1 MFNQHV
7 WPADRMATLQMA
19 LRLGNRA
26 ARQSVGLD
34 LDGSYISAVAISD
47 GIIQQAATADL
58 PAGLIRD
65 GEVEDVDGLAQ
76 AIKSFFRGQN
86 LGKNVLLGVANQQIA
101 VRSLEIPPIEDAQER
116 TAAVRFQASEAVAM
130 PLDEAVLDYE
140 VIGET
145 TTGEGSSLLRVIVV
159 AAREP
164 MIMRLVDAVR
174 GAGLRPDGIDLSAFA
189 LMRIVAPENEA
200 EPAPARIYCHL
211 AGVTNLAV
219 GVGNTCVFT
228 RPLATV
234 WDGGS
239 QEFVSALAEE
249 IRLSMDYY
257 VGQPDARQVGEILLS
272 GPGSQRPG
280 MAEQVAGLVG
290 LPVAVAQPLG
300 RLGAASLRVGDDPS
314 RYTVA
319 AGLAL
324 GGSA

>member
-1 MFNQHV
+1 
-7 WPADRMATLQMA
+7 MA
-19 LRLGNRA
+19 LRLGNRSS
-26 ARQSVGLD
+26 RSSVGLD
-34 LDGSYISAVAISD
+34 LDGSYIAAVSVANGVIQEAASAD
-47 GIIQQAATADL
+47 M

-65 GEVEDVDGLAQ
+65 GEVEDTEGLSHLIRDFMKANG
-76 AIKSFFRGQN
+76 FGR
-86 LGKNVLLGVANQQIA
+86 NVWIGVANQQIA
-101 VRSLEIPPIEDAQER
+101 VRSLDIPPIEDADER
-116 TAAVRFQASEAVAM
+116 AAAVRFQASEAVAM
-130 PLDEAVLDYE
+130 PLDEAILDYQ
-140 VIGET
+140 VIGQT
-145 TTGEGSSLLRVIVV
+145 TSAEGAGSMRVIVV

-189 LMRIVAPENEA
+189 LMRIIAPENEP
-200 EPAPARIYCHL
+200 EPAPARVYCHMG
-211 AGVTNLAV
+211 GVTNLAV

-239 QEFVSALAEE
+239 AEFISALAEE

-257 VGQPDARQVGEILLS
+257 MGQPDARQVSEILLS

-280 MAEQVAGLVG
+280 IAEQVAGLVG
-290 LPVAVAQPLG
+290 LPVSAAQPLG
-300 RLGAASLRVGDDPS
+300 RLGAASLRMGDDPS

-324 GGSA
+324 GGVA

>member
-1 MFNQHV
+1 
-7 WPADRMATLQMA
+7 MA

-26 ARQSVGLD
+26 ARSVVGLD
-34 LDGSYISAVAISD
+34 LDGSYIAAVSLAGGVIEK
-47 GIIQQAATADL
+47 AASADL
-58 PAGLIRD
+58 PAGLVRE
-65 GEVEDVDGLAQ
+65 GEVEDVDGLSHAL
-76 AIKSFFRGQN
+76 KDFFRANGF
-86 LGKNVLLGVANQQIA
+86 GKSVLLGVANQQIA
-101 VRSLEIPPIEDAQER
+101 VRSLEIPPIENDQER

-130 PLDEAVLDYE
+130 PLDEAVLDYQI
-140 VIGET
+140 IGET
-145 TTGEGSSLLRVIVV
+145 TTGEGTGLMRVIVV

-174 GAGLRPDGIDLSAFA
+174 GAGLRPEGIDLSAFA
-189 LMRIVAPENEA
+189 LMRIVAPEHDP
-200 EPAPARIYCHL
+200 EPAPARVYCHL
-211 AGVTNLAV
+211 GGVTNLAV
-219 GVGNTCVFT
+219 GVGTTCVFT

-257 VGQPDARQVGEILLS
+257 TGQPDARQVSEVLLA

-280 MAEQVAGLVG
+280 IAEQVAGLVG

-300 RLGAASLRVGDDPS
+300 RLGAASLRMGEDPS

-324 GGSA
+324 GAAA

>member
-1 MFNQHV
+1 
-7 WPADRMATLQMA
+7 MA
-19 LRLGNRA
+19 LRLGNRS
-26 ARQSVGLD
+26 ARTSVGLD
-34 LDGSYISAVAISD
+34 LDGSYVAAVAMANGVIEK
-47 GIIQQAATADL
+47 AASMEM
-58 PAGLIRD
+58 PSGLLRD
-65 GEVEDVDGLAQ
+65 GEVEDVQGVSQLLKDFMKEHG
-76 AIKSFFRGQN
+76 F
-86 LGKNVLLGVANQQIA
+86 GKNVWLGVANQQIA
-101 VRSLEIPPIEDAQER
+101 VRSLDIPPIEDDDER
-116 TAAVRFQASEAVAM
+116 AAAVRFQASEAVAM
-130 PLDEAVLDYE
+130 PLDEAILDYQ
-140 VIGET
+140 VIGQAQT
-145 TTGEGSSLLRVIVV
+145 TDGAGSMRVIVV

-189 LMRIVAPENEA
+189 LMRIIAPENEPPETA
-200 EPAPARIYCHL
+200 SARVYCHL

-239 QEFVSALAEE
+239 AEFTSMLAEE

-257 VGQPDARQVGEILLS
+257 MGQPDARQVSEVLLS

-280 MAEQVAGLVG
+280 LLEQVGGLVG
-290 LPVAVAQPLG
+290 LPVQAAPPLG
-300 RLGAASLRVGDDPS
+300 RFGAASLRMGDDPS

-324 GGSA
+324 AGASS

>member
-1 MFNQHV
+1 
-7 WPADRMATLQMA
+7 MA
-19 LRLGNRA
+19 LRLGNRS
-26 ARQSVGLD
+26 ARSSVGLD
-34 LDGSYISAVAISD
+34 LDGSYLAAVSMSGGVIEK
-47 GIIQQAATADL
+47 AASMEM
-58 PAGLIRD
+58 PSGLLRD
-65 GEVEDVDGLAQ
+65 GEVEDIQGVAHLLKDFMKEHG
-76 AIKSFFRGQN
+76 FGR
-86 LGKNVLLGVANQQIA
+86 NVWIGVANQQIA
-101 VRSLEIPPIEDAQER
+101 VRSLDIPPIEDADER
-116 TAAVRFQASEAVAM
+116 AAAVRFQASEAVAM
-130 PLDEAVLDYE
+130 PLDEAVLDYQ
-140 VIGET
+140 VIGQAT
-145 TTGEGSSLLRVIVV
+145 TPEGAGAMRVIVV

-189 LMRIVAPENEA
+189 LMRIVAPENEP
-200 EPAPARIYCHL
+200 EPAQARVYCHL

-239 QEFVSALAEE
+239 AEFTSMLAEE

-257 VGQPDARQVGEILLS
+257 MGQPDARQVSEVLLT

-280 MAEQVAGLVG
+280 LVEQVAGLVG
-290 LPVAVAQPLG
+290 LPVSAAPPLG
-300 RLGAASLRVGDDPS
+300 RFGAASLRMGDDPS

-324 GGSA
+324 AGANA